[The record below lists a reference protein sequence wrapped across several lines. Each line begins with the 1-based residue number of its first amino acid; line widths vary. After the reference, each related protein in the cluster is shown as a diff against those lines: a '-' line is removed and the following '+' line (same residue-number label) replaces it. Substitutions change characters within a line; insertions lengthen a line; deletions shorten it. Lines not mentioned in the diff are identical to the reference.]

1 MVGGNC
7 VTEELTLPGFQH
19 DSCGTAHVVIQDS
32 PMLRNDELGLGDY
45 GLEYIHPEIVVHC
58 HSGVRSL
65 WAAQH
70 LREAGFRRVLNLTG
84 GIDRWSDEVDPSV
97 PKY

>member
-1 MVGGNC
+1 M
-7 VTEELTLPGFQH
+7 L
-19 DSCGTAHVVIQDS
+19 GTARARLD
-32 PMLRNDELGLGDY
+32 PNA
-45 GLEYIHPEIVVHC
+45 EIVVHC
-58 HSGVRSL
+58 HSGVRST